1 MANDVASTLLLKSYA
16 ALTVNRAGL
25 AEQKNWLDPCPSFN
39 KGGNRIKM
47 TENKPKI
54 KGKPMF
60 PCRPTRNL
68 GLTKKEFVTR
78 VVGLETHTFNIGNAK
93 YAAKYQ
99 KSVEVIANHVQKEYK
114 GGTWDHEGNQR
125 VELPRISIP
134 NYPTASSGGTINPGD
149 VFLWQQDIQEDR
161 KRMSLLI
168 KNKKQVCALGL
179 GQCLAELDRKIK
191 R

>member
-1 MANDVASTLLLKSYA
+1 
-16 ALTVNRAGL
+16 
-25 AEQKNWLDPCPSFN
+25 
-39 KGGNRIKM
+39 M

-99 KSVEVIANHVQKEYK
+99 KSVEVIANNVQKEYK
-114 GGTWDHEGNQR
+114 GGT
-125 VELPRISIP
+125 
-134 NYPTASSGGTINPGD
+134 
-149 VFLWQQDIQEDR
+149 
-161 KRMSLLI
+161 
-168 KNKKQVCALGL
+168 
-179 GQCLAELDRKIK
+179 
-191 R
+191 